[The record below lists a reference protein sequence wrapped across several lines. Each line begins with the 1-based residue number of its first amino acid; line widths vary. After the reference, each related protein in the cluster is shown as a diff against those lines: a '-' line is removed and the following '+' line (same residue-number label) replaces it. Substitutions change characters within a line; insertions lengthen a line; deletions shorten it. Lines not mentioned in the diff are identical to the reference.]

1 MLFSAFL
8 NDSAFSAYWILYGPA
23 LVDSRMTAST
33 PAHSRRRMVAR
44 AELAGSALC
53 FGLMAILARKLTMP
67 DMGFSAGHLAVLRFV
82 VGALASLLAFA
93 LIPGLYRPSNYRLL
107 VTRGLSGGAVVVL
120 YFYALAHIP
129 AGEAGILYNV
139 FPVIAVAMSLAIFR
153 ERPTIHLWLA
163 ILAASLGVV
172 LVLSQGHLGLGLGLG
187 RGELAA
193 LAAAVFAATSANAI
207 RAARHTENAA
217 TIFFYFC
224 LAGLPVVLPFALSP
238 WPGLLHGGLGA
249 WGLAI
254 LMSLLALGGQLLMSE
269 AYGALSVSEAAV
281 WLQLLPI
288 VQYLLAM
295 PLLGERATG
304 AGLVGV
310 LITVAGVA
318 YGTVL
323 GHRARA

>member
-1 MLFSAFL
+1 
-8 NDSAFSAYWILYGPA
+8 
-23 LVDSRMTAST
+23 
-33 PAHSRRRMVAR
+33 MVAR

-53 FGLMAILARKLTMP
+53 FGLMAILARKLSMP
-67 DMGFSAGHLAVLRFV
+67 GMGFSAGHLAVLRFV
-82 VGALASLLAFA
+82 VGVLVSLVAFG
-93 LIPGLYRPSNYRLL
+93 LVPGLYRPSNYRLL
-107 VTRGLSGGAVVVL
+107 VSRGLSGGAVVVL

-139 FPVIAVAMSLAIFR
+139 FPVIAVVMSLAIFK

-172 LVLSQGHLGLGLGLG
+172 LVLGQGRLGLGLG
-187 RGELAA
+187 RGEVAA

-224 LAGLPVVLPFALSP
+224 LAGLPVVAPFALTR
-238 WPGLLHGGLGA
+238 WPGGLGA
-249 WGLAI
+249 WGLAV
-254 LMSLLALGGQLLMSE
+254 LMSLLAFGGQMLMSE
-269 AYGALSVSEAAV
+269 AYGALSISEAAV

-295 PLLGERATG
+295 PLLGERATA
-304 AGLVGV
+304 AGLAGV

-323 GHRARA
+323 GHRKRA

>member
-1 MLFSAFL
+1 ME
-8 NDSAFSAYWILYGPA
+8 G
-23 LVDSRMTAST
+23 MTADT
-33 PAHSRRRMVAR
+33 VQSRRTVAR
-44 AELAGSALC
+44 VELAGSALC
-53 FGLMAILARKLTMP
+53 FGLMAILARKLTQP
-67 DMGFSAGHLAVLRFV
+67 DVGFTAGHLAVLRFV
-82 VGALASLLAFA
+82 VGAVLSLAAFG

-107 VTRGLSGGAVVVL
+107 VMRGLSGGAVVVL

-139 FPVIAVAMSLAIFR
+139 FPVIAVAMSLAIFK
-153 ERPTIHLWLA
+153 ERPTVHLWLA

-172 LVLSQGHLGLGLGLG
+172 LVLRQGHLGFGFG

-193 LAAAVFAATSANAI
+193 LAAAVFAAASANAI

-217 TIFFYFC
+217 TIFFFFC

-238 WPGLLHGGLGA
+238 WPGGLGPWA
-249 WGLAI
+249 LAL
-254 LMSLLALGGQLLMSE
+254 LMSLLAFGGQLLMSE
-269 AYGALSVSEAAV
+269 AYGTLAVSEAAV

-288 VQYLLAM
+288 VQYLLAV

-304 AGLVGV
+304 LGLAGV

-318 YGTVL
+318 YGTVM
-323 GHRARA
+323 GHRKA

>member
-1 MLFSAFL
+1 MA
-8 NDSAFSAYWILYGPA
+8 
-23 LVDSRMTAST
+23 
-33 PAHSRRRMVAR
+33 AR
-44 AELAGSALC
+44 IELAGSALC
-53 FGLMAILARKLTMP
+53 FGLMAILARKLSQP
-67 DMGFSAGHLAVLRFV
+67 GMGFSAGHLAVLRFV
-82 VGALASLLAFA
+82 VGALVSLAVFGLV
-93 LIPGLYRPSNYRLL
+93 PGLYRPRNYRLL
-107 VTRGLSGGAVVVL
+107 VSRGLSGGAVVVL

-139 FPVIAVAMSLAIFR
+139 FPVIAVAMSLALFK

-172 LVLSQGHLGLGLGLG
+172 LVLGQGRLGFGLG

-254 LMSLLALGGQLLMSE
+254 LMSLLAYGGQILMSE

-281 WLQLLPI
+281 WLQLLPVI
-288 VQYLLAM
+288 QYVLAV
-295 PLLGERATG
+295 PLLGERATA
-304 AGLVGV
+304 AGLAGV
-310 LITVAGVA
+310 LITVGGVA
-318 YGTVL
+318 YGTVM
-323 GHRARA
+323 GHRA

>member
-1 MLFSAFL
+1 MA
-8 NDSAFSAYWILYGPA
+8 
-23 LVDSRMTAST
+23 
-33 PAHSRRRMVAR
+33 AR

-53 FGLMAILARKLTMP
+53 FGLMAILARKLTLP
-67 DMGFSAGHLAVLRFV
+67 GMGFTAGHLAVLRFV
-82 VGALASLLAFA
+82 VGALVSLAVFG

-107 VTRGLSGGAVVVL
+107 VSRGLSGGAVVVL

-139 FPVIAVAMSLAIFR
+139 FPVIAVVMSLALFK

-172 LVLSQGHLGLGLGLG
+172 LVLSQGHLGFGLG

-238 WPGLLHGGLGA
+238 WPSLLHGGLA
-249 WGLAI
+249 PWGLAV
-254 LMSLLALGGQLLMSE
+254 LMSLLAYGGQILMSE

-281 WLQLLPI
+281 WLQLLPV
-288 VQYLLAM
+288 VQYILAV

-304 AGLVGV
+304 AGLAGV

-323 GHRARA
+323 GHRKA

>member
-1 MLFSAFL
+1 
-8 NDSAFSAYWILYGPA
+8 
-23 LVDSRMTAST
+23 MTASI
-33 PAHSRRRMVAR
+33 PALSRRRMVAR

-53 FGLMAILARKLTMP
+53 FGLMAILARKLTLP
-67 DMGFSAGHLAVLRFV
+67 GMGFSAGHLAVLRFV
-82 VGALASLLAFA
+82 VGALVSLLAFG
-93 LIPGLYRPSNYRLL
+93 LIPGLYRPNNYRLL
-107 VTRGLSGGAVVVL
+107 VARGLSGGAVVVL

-139 FPVIAVAMSLAIFR
+139 FPVIAVVMSLVLFK

-172 LVLSQGHLGLGLGLG
+172 LVLSQGHLGLGLG
-187 RGELAA
+187 RGALAA
-193 LAAAVFAATSANAI
+193 LAAAIFAATSANAI

-217 TIFFYFC
+217 TIFFFFC
-224 LAGLPVVLPFALSP
+224 VAGLPVVVPFALSP
-238 WPGLLHGGLGA
+238 WPGGFEA

-254 LMSLLALGGQLLMSE
+254 LMSLLAFGGQMLMSE
-269 AYGALSVSEAAV
+269 AYGTLAVSEAAV

-288 VQYLLAM
+288 VQYLLAVPM
-295 PLLGERATG
+295 LGERATG
-304 AGLVGV
+304 AGLAGV

-323 GHRARA
+323 GHRRRA

>member
-1 MLFSAFL
+1 MSVSA
-8 NDSAFSAYWILYGPA
+8 SA
-23 LVDSRMTAST
+23 
-33 PAHSRRRMVAR
+33 RRRTVAR
-44 AELAGSALC
+44 VELAGSALC
-53 FGLMAILARKLTMP
+53 FGLMAILARKLTLP
-67 DMGFSAGHLAVLRFV
+67 GMGFTAGHLAVLRFV
-82 VGALASLLAFA
+82 VGALVSLAVFG
-93 LIPGLYRPSNYRLL
+93 LIPGLYRPRNYRLL
-107 VTRGLSGGAVVVL
+107 VSRGLSGGAVVVL
-120 YFYALAHIP
+120 YFYALSHIP

-139 FPVIAVAMSLAIFR
+139 FPVIAVVMSLALFK

-172 LVLSQGHLGLGLGLG
+172 LVLSQGHLGIGLG

-217 TIFFYFC
+217 TIFFFFC

-249 WGLAI
+249 WGLAV
-254 LMSLLALGGQLLMSE
+254 LMSLLAFGGQILMSE

-281 WLQLLPI
+281 WLQLLPV
-288 VQYLLAM
+288 VQYALAVPM
-295 PLLGERATG
+295 LGERATG
-304 AGLVGV
+304 AGLAGV

-323 GHRARA
+323 GHRKA